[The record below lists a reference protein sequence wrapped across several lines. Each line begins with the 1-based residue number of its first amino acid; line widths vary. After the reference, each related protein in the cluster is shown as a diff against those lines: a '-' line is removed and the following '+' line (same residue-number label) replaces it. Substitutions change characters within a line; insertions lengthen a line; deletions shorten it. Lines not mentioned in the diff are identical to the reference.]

1 MGGCRVALLVAVL
14 SSGCGWTPA
23 DEQVL
28 RKFFER
34 SREFDKT
41 RLAEVATVVF
51 DPKVDGVV
59 DRFDVVNR
67 GPEERA
73 GSDRVTKQL
82 TVQAAVRSP
91 AGRTSPRTLRV
102 TLEWRDD
109 AWLVTRVK

>member
-1 MGGCRVALLVAVL
+1 MSWRVALFVAVL
-14 SSGCGWTPA
+14 ASGCGWTPA

-28 RKFFER
+28 TEFFER
-34 SREFDKT
+34 SREYDRT

-67 GPEERA
+67 GPEEQV
-73 GSDRVTKQL
+73 GPERVRKEL

>member
-1 MGGCRVALLVAVL
+1 VCWRAALLVATL
-14 SSGCGWTPA
+14 TAGCGWTPG

-28 RKFFER
+28 TEFFER
-34 SREFDKT
+34 SREFDRT

-59 DRFDVVNR
+59 ERFDVVNR
-67 GPEERA
+67 GSDER
-73 GSDRVTKQL
+73 SSPDRVTRQL
-82 TVQAAVRSP
+82 TVQASVRSP

-109 AWLVTRVK
+109 GWLVTRVK